1 MGGTHDYWLIL
12 LSIIVAIIASFVA
25 LDLVSSLVPSRR
37 RKNKKYWLAGGAVA
51 LGTGIWSMHFIGILA
66 YRLPIAVPYDI
77 RFIVFSILVA
87 IIVSGFGLVFGSRES
102 LGMSGLVGG
111 GLLVGIGIVSMNY
124 IGLEAMQIEP
134 RIRYQP
140 WLLALSILI
149 ALGAA
154 VVSLWCSHR
163 LRMETIFSAFQKKA
177 GSAAIMGMAIFG
189 MHYTGMAAAQFAP
202 NSVGTAHPPWSINPA
217 GLDGPIGAFTL
228 LFLLGTLLISAHD
241 AYRAAISEKRV
252 KESVAELGQAS
263 GEVKR
268 LSARLVQIQDEER
281 RALAAEL
288 HDIVGQ
294 DLSAVNTELALLRS
308 QLPPGAPSDA
318 SERLANASALVRR
331 SVKAVRSVMAQ
342 LRPPGLDELGLPAAL
357 RWHAAAFE
365 ARTGITLAVSAN
377 ETLPRPPPEV
387 EDALLRIYLEALTNV
402 SKHAKARKVWVTLE
416 ARADEIVLSV
426 ADDGR
431 GFDMTRPAQ
440 RNEASNWGLMII
452 YERAISIGAELRVH
466 STPGDGARIEI
477 LVPRDKWS

>member
-37 RKNKKYWLAGGAVA
+37 RKDKKYWLAGGAIA

-66 YRLPIAVPYDI
+66 YRLPIDVPYDI
-77 RFIVFSILVA
+77 RFIVLSILVA

-102 LGMSGLVGG
+102 LGTSGLVGG

-124 IGLEAMQIEP
+124 IGLEAMQVEP

-149 ALGAA
+149 ALVAA

-177 GSAAIMGMAIFG
+177 GSAVIMGTAIFG
-189 MHYTGMAAAQFAP
+189 MHYVGMAAAQFAP
-202 NSVGTAHPPWSINPA
+202 GSVGTAHPPWTINPA

-241 AYRAAISEKRV
+241 AFRAAVSEKRV
-252 KESVAELGQAS
+252 REGIAELDQAS
-263 GEVKR
+263 DKVKR
-268 LSARLVQIQDEER
+268 LSARLMQIQDEER

-294 DLSAVNTELALLRS
+294 DLSAVNAELALLRS
-308 QLPPGAPSDA
+308 ELPPGAPSDA

-331 SVKAVRSVMAQ
+331 SVDAVRSVMAQ
-342 LRPPGLDELGLPAAL
+342 LRPPGLEELGLPAAL

-365 ARTGITLAVSAN
+365 ARTGIAPAVSAN
-377 ETLPRPPPEV
+377 DTLSRPSPGV
-387 EDALLRIYLEALTNV
+387 EDALLRSYLEALTNV
-402 SKHAKARKVWVTLE
+402 SKHAKAAKVWVTLE
-416 ARADEIVLSV
+416 SRASEIVMGV

-431 GFDMTRPAQ
+431 GFDMTRPA
-440 RNEASNWGLMII
+440 RRDEKSGWGLMIM
-452 YERAISIGAELRVH
+452 YERALSIGAELRVH
-466 STPGDGARIEI
+466 STPGTGARIEVLI
-477 LVPRDKWS
+477 PKNKWS

>member
-37 RKNKKYWLAGGAVA
+37 RRNKKYWLAGGAVA

-66 YRLPIAVPYDI
+66 YRLPIDVPYDI
-77 RFIVFSILVA
+77 RFIVLAILVA

-102 LGMSGLVGG
+102 LGMGGLVGG

-177 GSAAIMGMAIFG
+177 GSAVIMGMAIFG
-189 MHYTGMAAAQFAP
+189 MHYIGMAAAQFAP
-202 NSVGTAHPPWSINPA
+202 NSVGTAHPPWTINPT

-241 AYRAAISEKRV
+241 AYRAVVSERRAT
-252 KESVAELGQAS
+252 ESVAQLDRAS

-294 DLSAVNTELALLRS
+294 DLAAVNTELALLRS

-331 SVKAVRSVMAQ
+331 SVSAVRSVMAQ
-342 LRPPGLDELGLPAAL
+342 LRPPGLEELGLPAAL

-365 ARTGITLAVSAN
+365 ARTRIAPAVSATD
-377 ETLPRPPPEV
+377 TLPRPPPKV

-402 SKHAKARKVWVTLE
+402 SKHAKAGKVWVTLE
-416 ARADEIVLSV
+416 ARADRIVLGV

-431 GFDMTRPAQ
+431 GFDMTRPAP
-440 RNEASNWGLMII
+440 RDEKSGWGLMIM
-452 YERAISIGAELRVH
+452 YERAISIGAELRVD
-466 STPGDGARIEI
+466 STPGAGTRIEV
-477 LVPRDKWS
+477 LVPRDKWV